1 MWFGSS
7 GWVATADNTASRL
20 VGLLVFLPFLFAG
33 GPCSAGSGLDS
44 AATSPAFAGF
54 GLALLACSETF
65 ATSWAASSSVLAL
78 VRVSG
83 AADAACA
90 AFLSPRLGLSL
101 AGGPFLVEALPAS
114 PGAGPGA
121 GCVAPASGR
130 ASAAGRVGDA
140 AFATG
145 SSRSSPALAEAAREA
160 FLAPAAGLGACA
172 AAPAP
177 FLVDFA
183 NGTAPLTAPP
193 RAPGCGPGP
202 VPSTLAS
209 NSAEAL
215 GSCCRSSFPRGSSPE
230 FFLFL
235 SPSSASPTGGTRLC
249 ESASSSIT
257 ESPCSSTS
265 ATASFCCLG
274 VSGLS
279 LCVAA
284 SCAPSFPVAACLP
297 GCGLGEELDAR
308 SSASR
313 RFCAPP
319 PRYPSWPGC
328 GGKGFLSAWP
338 PGLVFGVSDFWS
350 GWVASLSA
358 LSFVSAT
365 VAGLSS
371 WC

>member
-230 FFLFL
+230 FFFVPFAFISFANRRNPPLRIRKLLNYGISVQLHLRHSLLLLLGSFWTVAL
-235 SPSSASPTGGTRLC
+235 RRRL
-249 ESASSSIT
+249 
-257 ESPCSSTS
+257 
-265 ATASFCCLG
+265 
-274 VSGLS
+274 
-279 LCVAA
+279 LCAL
-284 SCAPSFPVAACLP
+284 LP
-297 GCGLGEELDAR
+297 GSSLLARLRLG
-308 SSASR
+308 
-313 RFCAPP
+313 
-319 PRYPSWPGC
+319 
-328 GGKGFLSAWP
+328 
-338 PGLVFGVSDFWS
+338 
-350 GWVASLSA
+350 
-358 LSFVSAT
+358 
-365 VAGLSS
+365 
-371 WC
+371 